1 MNVVTLIGRLTRDPE
16 LRYSPQGMANVRI
29 TVAVDRGYNQQKRQE
44 AEAQNQPTADFISC
58 VAFGKTAELIAN
70 YFNKGNRIGIE
81 GRIQTG
87 SYDKQDGTRVYTTD
101 VVVNRV
107 HFIET
112 RSESQT
118 YQRRPQTEGA
128 GGFSAPNQN
137 PGGFNKPP
145 VNTSYDQFSTS
156 EDEGEA
162 FFPVDNEDI
171 PF

>member
-16 LRYSPQGMANVRI
+16 LRYSPSGMANVRI

-70 YFNKGNRIGIE
+70 YFNKGNRIGLE

-87 SYDKQDGTRVYTTD
+87 SYDKQDGTKVYTTD
-101 VVVNRV
+101 VVINRV
-107 HFIET
+107 HFVESA
-112 RSESQT
+112 SESQNGGQ
-118 YQRRPQTEGA
+118 YVRRPQV
-128 GGFSAPNQN
+128 NQGSN
-137 PGGFNKPP
+137 FDNPP
-145 VNTSYDQFSTS
+145 VNSAY
-156 EDEGEA
+156 EDSSFNSDDNTDG
-162 FFPVDNEDI
+162 FYPVGNEDI

>member
-1 MNVVTLIGRLTRDPE
+1 MNVVTLIGRLSKDPE
-16 LRYSPQGMANVRI
+16 LRYSPQGMANTRI

-70 YFNKGNRIGIE
+70 YFNKGNRIGLE

-101 VVVNRV
+101 VLVSLVE
-107 HFIET
+107 FIEPRNT
-112 RSESQT
+112 NQGNNQNAN
-118 YQRRPQTEGA
+118 YARRPQTQNNNYQNNNYTR
-128 GGFSAPNQN
+128 PQNQ
-137 PGGFNKPP
+137 
-145 VNTSYDQFSTS
+145 
-156 EDEGEA
+156 EEA
-162 FFPVDNEDI
+162 TFFPVNNEDI

>member
-1 MNVVTLIGRLTRDPE
+1 MNNVSLIGRLTRDPE
-16 LRYSPQGMANVRI
+16 LRYTQSGVAVVRFN
-29 TVAVDRGYNQQKRQE
+29 VAVDRRMSKQRKRE
-44 AEAQNQPTADFISC
+44 AEAANQPTADFISC
-58 VAFGKTAELIAN
+58 VAFGKTSELIAN
-70 YFNKGNRIGIE
+70 YFNKGNRIGLE

-87 SYDKQDGTRVYTTD
+87 SYDKPDGTRVYTTD

-107 HFIET
+107 HFIES

-118 YQRRPQTEGA
+118 YQRRPQEGV
-128 GGFSAPNQN
+128 GGFSAPSQN

-145 VNTSYDQFSTS
+145 VNSSYDQFSTS
-156 EDEGEA
+156 DDEGEA